1 MTATN
6 DVLVEAIPHNA
17 HDRSGYVPMKSK
29 LQAFTDVL

>member
-17 HDRSGYVPMKSK
+17 HDRSWYVPTKSEW
-29 LQAFTDVL
+29 QAFTDIL